1 MIKKLLFAVLLLCSF
16 AAQAGATQDWNNEF
30 MRLNNI
36 PKSKMN
42 NDENMTQYFKIISQ
56 SGGYKLPGAIA
67 PVAVLKQPVPAVS
80 VPQNATAK
88 QLIKTIIDAA
98 AALDKL

>member
-16 AAQAGATQDWNNEF
+16 AAQAGSTQDWNNEF

-42 NDENMTQYFKIISQ
+42 NDENMTAYFKIISQ
-56 SGGYKLPGAIA
+56 GGGYKLPGAIA
-67 PVAVLKQPVPAVS
+67 PVAVLKPPIPTPI
-80 VPQNATAK
+80 PQNATAK

-98 AALDKL
+98 AALDRL